1 VKQERLARFM
11 AAQAEISRAKLAA
24 RVGQRMT
31 VLVDEVL
38 EDQVI
43 ARSYADAPEID
54 GSVIIDGA
62 WELMPGDF
70 IEVDITASLEHDL
83 IGEPVCD

>member
-1 VKQERLARFM
+1 M